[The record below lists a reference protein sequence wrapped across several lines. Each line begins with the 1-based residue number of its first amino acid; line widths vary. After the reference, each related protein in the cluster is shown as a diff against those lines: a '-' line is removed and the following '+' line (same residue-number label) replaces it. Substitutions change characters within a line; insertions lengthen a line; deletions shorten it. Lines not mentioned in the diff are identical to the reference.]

1 MKNLFGYLSL
11 LLLGGLLFTSCSE
24 EIDMIDGFEE
34 TAVIY
39 GLLDKSENVHYI
51 KINRAFIGPGN
62 SLEIAQIP
70 DSSYFD
76 QVDATVTEFINGS
89 QTRQWTLQDT
99 TIENKDTEGVFYAP
113 TQKLYYFSTTSSSS
127 LNANATYK
135 LHVSLNN
142 GEFEVD
148 GETELISGIS
158 TSADAQNFR
167 YTFADDPGSYTQK
180 GISVLVGNSH
190 VVNTTLRINYE
201 EIESGVDTVRRS
213 FDWKLGESEVSPN
226 GSKTFTMNGKS
237 FYDLMKGDC
246 NTSDASINTRRIKS
260 IKAIVTG
267 GAEEFY
273 NYMTV
278 NKPTSTLA
286 QSKPTYTNLKV
297 SAGHRVIGI
306 FSSRLTYST
315 EKFYI
320 NPSNTSLRMLDTK
333 STVELCT
340 GPITG
345 NLYFCSQHPAD
356 NGLSYSCQ

>member
-1 MKNLFGYLSL
+1 MKNLFVYLCL
-11 LLLGGLLFTSCSE
+11 LFFGGLLFTSCSE

-39 GLLDKSENVHYI
+39 GLLDKSETIHFI

-76 QVDATVTEFINGS
+76 QVDATVTEFVNGS

-113 TQKLYYFSTTSSSS
+113 TQKLYYFSTASSSP
-127 LNANATYK
+127 LTANATYK

-148 GETELISGIS
+148 GETELVSGIS
-158 TSADAQNFR
+158 TSADGQSFR

-190 VVNTTLRINYE
+190 VVNATLRINYE
-201 EIESGVDTVRRS
+201 EIESGVDTVARS

-237 FYDLMKGDC
+237 FYDLMKVDC
-246 NTSDASINTRRIKS
+246 NTSDPTINTRRLKS
-260 IKAIVTG
+260 IKAIITG

-333 STVELCT
+333 STIELCT
-340 GPITG
+340 GPVTG
-345 NLYFCSQHPAD
+345 NLFFCSQHPAD
-356 NGLSYSCQ
+356 NGLNYSCQ